1 MFPARYRSSGFKD
14 ELCEGAM
21 WLYRVT
27 NNVQYLEDAKSNF
40 QDLWA
45 WALSWDDKK
54 IACQVF
60 YISELQGALEV
71 LPLIPEHLRR
81 YRLIPDYRKMLREYL
96 PKLREIIKNFFMF
109 AKAGEKHAS
118 DDEKFVVSGPL
129 LLTLSSYNYLL

>member
-1 MFPARYRSSGFKD
+1 
-14 ELCEGAM
+14 M

-60 YISELQGALEV
+60 CISELQGAFEV
-71 LPLIPEHLRR
+71 LPLIPEHVLR
-81 YRLIPDYRKMLREYL
+81 YRLIPDYREMIHEYL
-96 PKLREIIKNFFMF
+96 PKLREIIEKCFMF
-109 AKAGEKHAS
+109 AKAGGKHTS
-118 DDEKFVVSGPL
+118 DGEKFVIFGP
-129 LLTLSSYNYLL
+129 